1 MRTLRKWMLRQLQ
14 LTSVYVVT
22 TVDDNG
28 KTLNFVTNS
37 LIAAQRQYSYW
48 RQTFDAAETCLASQK
63 LEYFDPSD
71 L

>member
-1 MRTLRKWMLRQLQ
+1 MRTLRKWMLRRLK

-22 TVDDNG
+22 TTDDND

-48 RQTFDAAETCLASQK
+48 RETFGGAETCLASQK
-63 LEYFDPSD
+63 FEYFDPSD